1 MRSYYRSRTLFDKHK
16 WERVGKRDNDRYR
29 EGERKRERERE
40 REKGKGSTIKA
51 LT

>member
-16 WERVGKRDNDRYR
+16 WERVGKRDNYRYI
-29 EGERKRERERE
+29 ERERERE
-40 REKGKGSTIKA
+40 RDRKEMCSSIKA